1 MIREQNI
8 SFWRWFGR
16 GAFDAL
22 AFPAWTVSFALV
34 GVGSIARDVGQPL
47 GSAVLSTLL
56 VWAGPAQV
64 IFYGGLGSGMAP
76 LAIGAAVCFS
86 SIRFLPMTMSILPLI
101 RQPKD
106 SLLWQMF
113 LAHYVAVTVWSEG
126 LRRLPGVPNEG
137 RQPYYLGF
145 ANACVWLAAL
155 GTGLGYFLVGAL
167 PGPLAAAL
175 LFLTP
180 IFFTL
185 SVAGGARRVADWL
198 AIVLGF
204 ALQPVFVALVGES
217 FDLLAVGL
225 VGGTLAFLVSRA
237 ADARAAGRQGRG
249 EPA

>member
-1 MIREQNI
+1 MIDDKPF
-8 SFWRWFGR
+8 SFWPWFGR

-22 AFPAWTVSFALV
+22 SFPAWTVAFALV

-64 IFYGGLGSGMAP
+64 IFYGGLGTGMAP
-76 LAIGAAVCFS
+76 LAIAAAVCFS

-101 RQPKD
+101 RRPKD
-106 SLLWQMF
+106 SLLWQMV

-126 LRRLPGVPNEG
+126 LRRLPNVPVEA
-137 RQPYYLGF
+137 RQAYYLGF

-185 SVAGGARRVADWL
+185 SVSGGARRLADWL
-198 AIVLGF
+198 AIFLGF
-204 ALQPVFVALVGES
+204 ALQPLSVWLVGES

-225 VGGTLAFLVSRA
+225 VGGTVAFLVARLG
-237 ADARAAGRQGRG
+237 DARAAARQGG
-249 EPA
+249 GQPA